1 MSEKIAVIVGGGP
14 AGLTAAYEL
23 LEKTEFRPIV
33 FEIASQVGGLCRT
46 VNHNG
51 NRMDLGGHRFFSKS
65 DRILE
70 WWNQILPLER
80 CASQS
85 REIKL
90 TYQNKTHM
98 FKPNPNGPSAEET
111 DKVMLIR
118 TRRSQIYYAK
128 KFFDYPLNLQWSALR
143 KLGLVKTT
151 KIVASYLKSLL
162 FPIRHEKNLEDFYV
176 NRFGQELY
184 RTFFK
189 SYTQKVW
196 GTESCKIDP
205 QWGAQRIRG
214 LNLRKTL
221 LHPLKKLV
229 SNSVGEPGE
238 ILEKKVEPSLIQRF
252 LYPKLGPGQMWEE
265 VARKVEEKGGAIHLN
280 HQILTIQVEQNQVTE
295 VGIKDL
301 VSGNIKKMKT
311 DSLFSTMPLSELIPA
326 LGDKVPEEVRRAA
339 QELHYRDFIVVGVL
353 VKKLTLSSKSPSEDN
368 WIYIQDERVQM
379 GRIQI
384 FNNWSPYLVRDPN
397 TIWLGLEY
405 FCTEGDSLWK
415 LNDDEIA
422 TFAKKELAQLGFVNE
437 QDILDCHVERV
448 RKAYP
453 AYFSS
458 HDRLEVIK
466 QYTDS
471 LENLF
476 LIGRN
481 GMHKYNNQDHS
492 MLSAMVSVE
501 NLVKGIKTK
510 QNIWAVNA
518 DAEYIEEK

>member
-162 FPIRHEKNLEDFYV
+162 FPIRHEKI
-176 NRFGQELY
+176 
-184 RTFFK
+184 
-189 SYTQKVW
+189 S
-196 GTESCKIDP
+196 KI
-205 QWGAQRIRG
+205 
-214 LNLRKTL
+214 
-221 LHPLKKLV
+221 
-229 SNSVGEPGE
+229 
-238 ILEKKVEPSLIQRF
+238 F
-252 LYPKLGPGQMWEE
+252 M
-265 VARKVEEKGGAIHLN
+265 
-280 HQILTIQVEQNQVTE
+280 
-295 VGIKDL
+295 
-301 VSGNIKKMKT
+301 
-311 DSLFSTMPLSELIPA
+311 
-326 LGDKVPEEVRRAA
+326 
-339 QELHYRDFIVVGVL
+339 
-353 VKKLTLSSKSPSEDN
+353 
-368 WIYIQDERVQM
+368 
-379 GRIQI
+379 
-384 FNNWSPYLVRDPN
+384 
-397 TIWLGLEY
+397 
-405 FCTEGDSLWK
+405 
-415 LNDDEIA
+415 
-422 TFAKKELAQLGFVNE
+422 
-437 QDILDCHVERV
+437 
-448 RKAYP
+448 
-453 AYFSS
+453 
-458 HDRLEVIK
+458 
-466 QYTDS
+466 
-471 LENLF
+471 
-476 LIGRN
+476 
-481 GMHKYNNQDHS
+481 
-492 MLSAMVSVE
+492 
-501 NLVKGIKTK
+501 
-510 QNIWAVNA
+510 
-518 DAEYIEEK
+518 